1 MSAVRPVLIVCAF
14 PHPSLRRRR
23 LRTGLA
29 LAAALLIALTA
40 GCSSTSSSHSAS
52 GRPITMDGNG
62 SASSSSAFRGDELDH
77 PIPLDAAASSAE
89 FTSSTGAK
97 ATLGALG
104 HGQLM
109 LVYFGYTHCPDVCPT
124 TMADLGQALRQLP
137 APVAARTQVVFIT
150 SDPARDTPP
159 VMKAWLSNFDPGLP
173 HRFVGLTGTVTQIDT
188 LAKSVGVPLFPP
200 VTEPNGTITVQHG
213 AQTLAFVDD
222 QARVLWT
229 ADTPVGDY
237 AHDISAL
244 AQRLP
249 PA

>member
-1 MSAVRPVLIVCAF
+1 MSTIRPVLITRSS
-14 PHPSLRRRR
+14 PSPSTHRRR
-23 LRTGLA
+23 LRAGLA
-29 LAAALLIALTA
+29 LTAALLIAVTA
-40 GCSSTSSSHSAS
+40 GCSSTTSRSDS
-52 GRPITMDGNG
+52 GRPITMDGTG
-62 SASSSSAFRGDELDH
+62 SASSTSAFRGDELSH
-77 PIPLDAAASSAE
+77 PIPLDATASSAE

-97 ATLGALG
+97 TTLGALQQ
-104 HGQLM
+104 GQLM

-137 APVAARTQVVFIT
+137 APVQSRTQVVFIT

-159 VMKAWLSNFDPGLP
+159 VMKSWLSNFDPGLP

-213 AQTLAFVDD
+213 AQTLAFVDG

-249 PA
+249 PT